1 VTGAAECYLLIQAL
15 NRRLVR
21 SGPAVLNI
29 FVRRRRHR
37 NQELVAGFGESQ
49 AAPYDVQA
57 G

>member
-1 VTGAAECYLLIQAL
+1 VTGAAECFLLIQAL